1 MGRVF
6 IEEAM
11 DATGI
16 NRTNLVG
23 VCTHLV
29 RSRQASSAADALR
42 RLEAGEF
49 DKENLEEE
57 MITYYQV
64 EKPEII
70 ILDEDDGEY
79 N

>member
-1 MGRVF
+1 MGKVF

-23 VCTHLV
+23 VCTHLI
-29 RSRQASSAADALR
+29 RSKQASSQADALR

-49 DKENLEEE
+49 NKED
-57 MITYYQV
+57 YQV
-64 EKPEII
+64 EKPESVIVE
-70 ILDEDDGEY
+70 EDDEY
-79 N
+79 QD

>member
-1 MGRVF
+1 MGRIF

-23 VCTHLV
+23 VCTHLI
-29 RSRQASSAADALR
+29 RSKQASSQADALR

-49 DKENLEEE
+49 NKEDLEEE

-64 EKPEII
+64 EKPESVIVE
-70 ILDEDDGEY
+70 EDDEY
-79 N
+79 QD

>member
-49 DKENLEEE
+49 NKEDLEEE

-64 EKPEII
+64 EKPESVIVE
-70 ILDEDDGEY
+70 EDDEY
-79 N
+79 QD